1 MPRPDTEQPSPHIN
15 KPVFLIS
22 AGLIVLFVGFG
33 AIFPELASASFT
45 AVQQSI
51 IEGFGWFY
59 IASVA
64 GFLGFA
70 LFLMLSRYGE
80 VKLGPNGAEPDYSYV
95 SWFAM
100 LFSAG
105 MGIGLMFFGVAE
117 PIFHYTAPP
126 AGPGNTLEAARQA
139 MVITF
144 FHWGLHAWA
153 IYIVVGLALAYF
165 SFRHNLPLT
174 VRSALYPVLGERIH
188 GPVGNAVDIFAMFG
202 TMFGVATSL
211 GLGVL
216 QVNAGLEHIFGL
228 PSTVGIQLALIAAIT
243 ALATV
248 SVVLG
253 LDVGIRRL
261 SELNIILA
269 VLILGFVLIAGPTLF
284 LLRALMQNIGAYL
297 SDVVRLTFRTYAYEP
312 NEWLGSWTLFYW
324 GWWIAWSPFVG
335 MFIARISRGRTI
347 REFVM
352 GVLLVPVLFT
362 FLWMTVFGDT
372 ALWMQMNGIAPI
384 AQVVTD
390 NMPVALFVL
399 LEALPLS
406 TITSLLATLLIVTF
420 FVTSADSGALVIS
433 IIASGGSEEPPVWQ
447 RVFWAL
453 TAGVIAAVL
462 LIAGGL
468 QSLQTAAIA
477 GALPFAIIM
486 VVLCYGLLRALQNE
500 RVDPAE
506 RLGLPAYR
514 PVPPSAVGSNWQR
527 SLNRIIRFHGRDEVI
542 VFLNESVTPALEAVA
557 AQLRERGLDAQAN
570 RYADSVEII
579 VPHGSNDEFRSRVT
593 MCSYR
598 VPSFAF
604 PELAPRE
611 GKERRHFRAEVF
623 LSDSAQHYEV
633 TGYTRD
639 QIINDFLAQYER
651 HMQRVQTTAQ

>member
-1 MPRPDTEQPSPHIN
+1 MSDSATGRPSPQIN
-15 KPVFLIS
+15 VPVFLIS
-22 AGLIVLFVGFG
+22 AGLILAFVVFG
-33 AIFPELASASFT
+33 AFSPERAGTTFS
-45 AVQQSI
+45 AVQDWI
-51 IEGFGWFY
+51 VEGFGWFY

-70 LFLMLSRYGE
+70 LFLMFSRYGE
-80 VKLGPNGAEPDYSYV
+80 IKLGPDGAEPDYSYL
-95 SWFAM
+95 SWFSM

-117 PIFHYTAPP
+117 PIYHYTAPP
-126 AGPGNTLEAARQA
+126 VGQGNTLEAARQA

-165 SFRHNLPLT
+165 SFRHDLPLT

-188 GPVGNAVDIFAMFG
+188 GPVGNAIDIFAMFG

-216 QVNAGLEHIFGL
+216 QVNAGFEHIFGL
-228 PSTVGIQLALIAAIT
+228 PSTVGIQLVLIAVIT
-243 ALATV
+243 TLATI

-261 SELNIILA
+261 SELNVILA
-269 VLILGFVLIAGPTLF
+269 VVILVFVLIAGPTVF
-284 LLRALMQNIGAYL
+284 LLRALMQNLGAYL

-347 REFVM
+347 REFVT

-372 ALWMQMNGIAPI
+372 ALWMQFNGTAPI
-384 AQVVTD
+384 AQVVSD
-390 NMPVALFVL
+390 NMPIALFVL

-406 TITSLLATLLIVTF
+406 TVTSLLATLLIITF

-433 IIASGGSEEPPVWQ
+433 IIASGGSEEPPLWQ
-447 RVFWAL
+447 RVFWAVS
-453 TAGVIAAVL
+453 AGVVAAVL
-462 LIAGGL
+462 LVAGGL
-468 QSLQTAAIA
+468 NALQTASIA
-477 GALPFAIIM
+477 GALPFSVIM
-486 VVLCYGLLRALQNE
+486 VLLCYGLLRALQMEHAN
-500 RVDPAE
+500 PAA
-506 RLGLPAYR
+506 RLA
-514 PVPPSAVGSNWQR
+514 VPPPWHVPQPAVGGNWQR
-527 SLNRIIRFHGRDEVI
+527 SLNRIIRFHSRDEVQA
-542 VFLNESVTPALEAVA
+542 FLHATVMPALDAVA
-557 AQLRERGLDAQAN
+557 MQLRERGLEAQVEDS
-570 RYADSVEII
+570 ADSIEII
-579 VPHGSNDEFRSRVT
+579 VPHGERDTFCYRVA

-611 GKERRHFRAEVF
+611 GKERRHFRAEVY
-623 LSDSAQHYEV
+623 LSDGAQHYEV

-639 QIINDFLAQYER
+639 QIINDFLLQYER
-651 HMQRVQTTAQ
+651 HMQMVQTSVR

>member
-1 MPRPDTEQPSPHIN
+1 MPRPDTAQPAPPIN
-15 KPVFLIS
+15 KPVFFIS
-22 AGLIVLFVGFG
+22 AGLIAVFVAFG
-33 AIFPELASASFT
+33 AIWPAVASASFT
-45 AVQQSI
+45 AVQQAI
-51 IEGFGWFY
+51 VEGFGWFY
-59 IASVA
+59 IAAVA

-80 VKLGPNGAEPDYSYV
+80 VKLGPDDAEPDYTYV

-126 AGPGNTLEAARQA
+126 VGQGGTVEAERQA

-144 FHWGLHAWA
+144 FHWGVHAWA
-153 IYIVVGLALAYF
+153 VYIIVGLALAYF
-165 SFRHNLPLT
+165 SFRHDLPLT

-188 GPVGNAVDIFAMFG
+188 GAVGNAVDIFAMFG

-216 QVNAGLEHIFGL
+216 QVNAGLEHLFGL
-228 PSTVGIQLALIAAIT
+228 PATVGVQLALIAAIT

-261 SELNIILA
+261 SELNVILA
-269 VLILGFVLIAGPTLF
+269 ILILAFVLMTGPTLF

-324 GWWIAWSPFVG
+324 GWWISWSPFVG

-347 REFVM
+347 RGFVA

-362 FLWMTVFGDT
+362 FLWMTVLGDT
-372 ALWMQMNGIAPI
+372 ALWMQRSGVAPI

-406 TITSLLATLLIVTF
+406 TLTSLVATLLIVTF

-462 LIAGGL
+462 LVAGGL
-468 QSLQTAAIA
+468 ESLQTAAIA
-477 GALPFAIIM
+477 GALPFALIM
-486 VVLCYGLLRALQNE
+486 VVLCLGLLRALQRE
-500 RVDPAE
+500 GADPAQ
-506 RLGLPAYR
+506 RLIASPYR
-514 PVPPSAVGSNWQR
+514 PVPQPAGGANWQLT
-527 SLNRIIRFHGRDEVI
+527 LNRIVHFHGRDEV
-542 VFLNESVTPALEAVA
+542 VGFLDKGVKPALEAVA
-557 AQLRERGLDAQAN
+557 AQLRERGLEARVERSAEG
-570 RYADSVEII
+570 VEIA
-579 VPHGSNDEFRSRVT
+579 VPHGPQDEFRYRVA
-593 MCSYR
+593 MRSYR

-623 LSDSAQHYEV
+623 LSDGAQHYEV
-633 TGYTRD
+633 TGCTRD

-651 HMQRVQTTAQ
+651 HMQRVQTAAQ